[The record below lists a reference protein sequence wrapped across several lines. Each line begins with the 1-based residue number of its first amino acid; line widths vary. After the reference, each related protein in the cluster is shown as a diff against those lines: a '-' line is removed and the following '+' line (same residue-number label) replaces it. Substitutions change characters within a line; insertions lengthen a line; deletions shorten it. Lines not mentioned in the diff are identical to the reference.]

1 MYQIIVGGNVVAL
14 CDKPRFIKVNEKSG
28 AYIEATE
35 KDAQGVSADGVAY
48 NLVGHDEI
56 KTIIVN
62 EETSATETVD
72 ADVAILKEV
81 DGGFVTFQNNVRING
96 NEVKIN
102 EVDETALTGLMATTD
117 LYEELIK
124 KGVLD

>member
-1 MYQIIVGGNVVAL
+1 MYQIIVNGNIAAL
-14 CDKPRFIKVNEKSG
+14 CDKPRFIKVKEESG

-48 NLVGHDEI
+48 NLQNHDEI
-56 KTIIVN
+56 KTILVD
-62 EETSATETVD
+62 EETGATETVA

-81 DGGFVTFQNNVRING
+81 DGGFVTFQANARIEG

-117 LYEELIK
+117 LYEELLN
-124 KGVLD
+124 KGVL